1 MSESPTFAA
10 AAAELPEK
18 YADRLSDDDARWV
31 HAAAAG
37 GEYGEMLEA
46 LLAGL
51 ERSEAPVTVD
61 ERDELAHLAAE
72 AGLPAGSTDGLSLRR
87 SSGTSDQ

>member
-1 MSESPTFAA
+1 VAVPRASSA

-18 YADRLSDDDARWV
+18 YANRLSADDARWV

-37 GEYGEMLEA
+37 GEYGEMLGA

-51 ERSEAPVTVD
+51 ERSRALVTVD
-61 ERDELAHLAAE
+61 ERDELARLAAE
-72 AGLPAGSTDGLSLRR
+72 AGLPAESTDGLTLRR
-87 SSGTSDQ
+87 SSGTSGG